1 MGKGGSGKAKQK
13 NSGKAVTASS
23 ADDDA
28 LLEAAIVEASIA
40 RAAAVVK
47 AEEAKAKEAAMA
59 AVKIAQAK
67 FKPGATKPAGEILT
81 MQQTLAK
88 LDRIIVFT
96 LVRVLDDGSK
106 DACPF
111 KGELQFYVDAGDAQA
126 DLAALQKE
134 NPEAKLGI
142 GHAPLGRAFALTQ
155 GLMGLKADAPSRLQ
169 FPRSACTAEGDGGV
183 PKELRE
189 KMTAAGPFP
198 LFYSDKLGNPSFTPV
213 FFSRSDLS
221 DFWTT
226 SGAPAELKPEDHTTV
241 TDLRILVART
251 LQEPG
256 SWQPLH
262 YVPAKASAALAKEV
276 TDRAAVDD
284 ELAEGFTKGAQRLKQ
299 EMKKLAVESGDE
311 PPALS

>member
-1 MGKGGSGKAKQK
+1 MGKGGSGKARQK
-13 NSGKAVTASS
+13 SGSNKAVTPS

-47 AEEAKAKEAAMA
+47 AEEAKAKEAAAA

-67 FKPGATKPAGEILT
+67 FKTGASAFNGEILT

-96 LVRVLDDGSK
+96 LVRVLEDGSK

-111 KGELQFYVDAGDAQA
+111 KGELQFYVDSGDAQA

-134 NPEAKLGI
+134 HPDAKIGI
-142 GHAPLGRAFALTQ
+142 SHAPLGRAFALTQ

-169 FPRSACTAEGDGGV
+169 FPRSTCAAEGDACV

-189 KMTAAGPFP
+189 KMRSAGPFP
-198 LFYSDKLGNPSFTPV
+198 LFYSDKLGNNGFTPV
-213 FFSRSDLS
+213 FFSRSDLC
-221 DFWTT
+221 DFWMT
-226 SGAPAELKPEDHTTV
+226 SGAPAELKPEEHTTV
-241 TDLRILVART
+241 TDLRILIART

-262 YVPAKASAALAKEV
+262 YVPAKNSAALAKEV
-276 TDRAAVDD
+276 TDRAAADD
-284 ELAEGFTKGAQRLKQ
+284 EVSEGACRIT
-299 EMKKLAVESGDE
+299 
-311 PPALS
+311 